1 MEVLAAKTGY
11 EEDMIEESDVESV
24 VLLDKPAKSPRYV
37 STAKAGS
44 DAELDTAVATGDSGR
59 YEDLS
64 VGDIPERV
72 GGRRGKKRNRQ
83 DFALPLRQDF
93 AADCS
98 PRQRVAR
105 EEARARRTVMVKGL
119 DKRSKMDPCGPAG
132 DGEPKGRVLRT
143 RIECMLVP
151 NTPANTVYEVLSYCD
166 EMDVASYKIDLQH
179 ALISITHW
187 QQAGDT
193 VTLTAESVC
202 TLTRDEAAQA
212 QPVHQSLV
220 ELAKA
225 AAEASSELY
234 RSPAGKRSAMQ
245 ALTAGTA
252 KKARDL
258 THSPS
263 TPLGFVP

>member
-1 MEVLAAKTGY
+1 MPVH
-11 EEDMIEESDVESV
+11 
-24 VLLDKPAKSPRYV
+24 
-37 STAKAGS
+37 KA
-44 DAELDTAVATGDSGR
+44 
-59 YEDLS
+59 
-64 VGDIPERV
+64 
-72 GGRRGKKRNRQ
+72 
-83 DFALPLRQDF
+83 
-93 AADCS
+93 
-98 PRQRVAR
+98 
-105 EEARARRTVMVKGL
+105 TVMVKGL
-119 DKRSKMDPCGPAG
+119 DKRSKMDPCGAVG
-132 DGEPKGRVLRT
+132 DGTPKGRVMRT
-143 RIECMLVP
+143 KVECMLVP
-151 NTPANTVYEVLSYCD
+151 HMPANTVYEVLSYCD
-166 EMDVASYKIDLQH
+166 EMDVTSYKIDSQH
-179 ALISITHW
+179 AVISITHW